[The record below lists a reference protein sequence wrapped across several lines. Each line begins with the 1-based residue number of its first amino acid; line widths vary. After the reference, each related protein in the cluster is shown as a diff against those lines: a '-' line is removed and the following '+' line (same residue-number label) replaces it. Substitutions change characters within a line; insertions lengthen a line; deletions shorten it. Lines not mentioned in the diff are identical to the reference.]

1 MSVGLVMRVLR
12 ILQPEPALPRLRRQ
26 ISLPDPTCSPLGWR
40 GVPTLRVPPHS
51 FPQGKFGNLQ
61 KMNEIAAFREMA

>member
-12 ILQPEPALPRLRRQ
+12 ILQPELALPRV
-26 ISLPDPTCSPLGWR
+26 SSHPS
-40 GVPTLRVPPHS
+40 VPPRS

-61 KMNEIAAFREMA
+61 KMNEIAAFREMV